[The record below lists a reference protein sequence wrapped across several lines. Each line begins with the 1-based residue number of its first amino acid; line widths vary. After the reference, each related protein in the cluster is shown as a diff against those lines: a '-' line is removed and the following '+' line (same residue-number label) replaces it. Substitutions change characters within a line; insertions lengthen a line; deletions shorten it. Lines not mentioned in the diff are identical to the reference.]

1 MKIEIYQFNE
11 IMVAILSTLIILK
24 YCLSI
29 CSGIF
34 FKVLEKIAKQLYNS
48 LKLYQYPENE
58 WLTLEAVNYRK
69 IKIQYNKL
77 LEKFNFKNK
86 DNLLK

>member
-11 IMVAILSTLIILK
+11 IMVAILSTLIIVK

-34 FKVLEKIAKQLYNS
+34 FLRFWKKIAKQLYNS

-77 LEKFNFKNK
+77 LEKFNFTPL
-86 DNLLK
+86 DI